1 MIAGARKGRTERKIE
16 YALTLLK
23 LFRLLLWLPI
33 GFFGLITFGIIF
45 IVIFDHFPLEN
56 SLGYTKEDIC
66 WSFILIAEVVIVYFC
81 LEVIFRI
88 LSEILVSLM
97 QGKIFTKENVKRAYK
112 ILFLGFVYDFLIP
125 LTNYIHDVYNLPG
138 LSFANWFGY
147 FFEFLSDVPE
157 AIILFAVVWLFDLGT
172 QLQSEMDEVI

>member
-1 MIAGARKGRTERKIE
+1 
-16 YALTLLK
+16 
-23 LFRLLLWLPI
+23 
-33 GFFGLITFGIIF
+33 
-45 IVIFDHFPLEN
+45 
-56 SLGYTKEDIC
+56 
-66 WSFILIAEVVIVYFC
+66 
-81 LEVIFRI
+81 
-88 LSEILVSLM
+88 M

-125 LTNYIHDVYNLPG
+125 LTNYIHDVCNLPE

>member
-1 MIAGARKGRTERKIE
+1 MIAGTRKGRTETKIE

-33 GFFGLITFGIIF
+33 GFFGLITFGIIL

-66 WSFILIAEVVIVYFC
+66 WSFILIAEVVIVYSC

-97 QGKIFTKENVKRAYK
+97 HGKIFTKEHIKFYFSGLFM
-112 ILFLGFVYDFLIP
+112 IFLFL
-125 LTNYIHDVYNLPG
+125 
-138 LSFANWFGY
+138 
-147 FFEFLSDVPE
+147 
-157 AIILFAVVWLFDLGT
+157 
-172 QLQSEMDEVI
+172 